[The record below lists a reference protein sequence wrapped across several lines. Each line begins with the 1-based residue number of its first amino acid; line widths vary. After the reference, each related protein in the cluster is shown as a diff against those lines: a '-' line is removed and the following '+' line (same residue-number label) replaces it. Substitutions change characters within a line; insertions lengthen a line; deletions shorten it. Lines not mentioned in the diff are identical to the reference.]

1 LGWAGPAQRIGPDSA
16 PKCVGPRE
24 YGISLLGST
33 RPRRQGWAR
42 IRLAQQPKRAGGIIF
57 PPPLHAER
65 YSFCMQRRKKNKHEG
80 EEELPGAGEA
90 VACCVSGGAVAEDD
104 REGGRPFFLSS
115 LLFSSSALFSPV
127 SFASSVNHVLPS
139 LQRLRGGAGGGGEET
154 DDASRWL

>member
-1 LGWAGPAQRIGPDSA
+1 MVFLFWARPGPEGRAGPGSA
-16 PKCVGPRE
+16 WPSNQNG
-24 YGISLLGST
+24 
-33 RPRRQGWAR
+33 QGE
-42 IRLAQQPKRAGGIIF
+42 LFP

-65 YSFCMQRRKKNKHEG
+65 YSFCMQRRKKNKHKG
-80 EEELPGAGEA
+80 EEELPGVGEA
-90 VACCVSGGAVAEDD
+90 VPCCVSGGAVAEDD

-154 DDASRWL
+154 DDAFRWL